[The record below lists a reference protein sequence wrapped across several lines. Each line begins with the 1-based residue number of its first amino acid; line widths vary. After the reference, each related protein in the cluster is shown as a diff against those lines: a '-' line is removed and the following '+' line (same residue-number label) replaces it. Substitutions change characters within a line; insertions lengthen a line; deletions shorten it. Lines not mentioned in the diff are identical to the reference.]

1 MCLRRLK
8 IRWCPAIACH
18 FDRLSWMHAHS
29 EVCATEQRLPTK
41 DSPGG
46 SWIVACYRRPWNQG
60 WIGYLYQTNSDRL
73 HRTFHQECPQVNL
86 EGAVWYS
93 CFKLVLLNV
102 DMGSNWKKICGKRAE
117 VLHYVGTNMAAASL
131 EPTFIQV
138 LQVYGQLAEALYEI
152 HVWTSWSSGNELMVD
167 GASGLKGHVFAKGS
181 PACFVKVTF
190 AQASKSSTASTIRI
204 QIYKSK
210 FGISFYKGPFSG
222 ATFVFGGVIF

>member
-1 MCLRRLK
+1 
-8 IRWCPAIACH
+8 
-18 FDRLSWMHAHS
+18 MHAHS

-86 EGAVWYS
+86 EGTVWYS

-102 DMGSNWKKICGKRAE
+102 DMGSNWMKICGKRAE

-152 HVWTSWSSGNELMVD
+152 HVWTSWSSGNELMELPD
-167 GASGLKGHVFAKGS
+167 WKATSLPKDHPPASLKS
-181 PACFVKVTF
+181 PLHRPPNPVQHLQYV
-190 AQASKSSTASTIRI
+190 
-204 QIYKSK
+204 YK
-210 FGISFYKGPFSG
+210 
-222 ATFVFGGVIF
+222 